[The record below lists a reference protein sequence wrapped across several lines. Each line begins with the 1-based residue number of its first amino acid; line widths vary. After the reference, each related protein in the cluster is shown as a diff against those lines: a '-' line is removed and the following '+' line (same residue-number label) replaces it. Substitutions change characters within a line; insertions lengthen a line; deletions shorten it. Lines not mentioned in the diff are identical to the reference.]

1 MMHGHDADTH
11 GHGGGSEEHGHGHG
25 EEHGGHGG
33 HDNVKKSILVLT
45 G

>member
-33 HDNVKKSILVLT
+33 HDNVKKSCMFV
-45 G
+45 

>member
-1 MMHGHDADTH
+1 MHGHDADTH